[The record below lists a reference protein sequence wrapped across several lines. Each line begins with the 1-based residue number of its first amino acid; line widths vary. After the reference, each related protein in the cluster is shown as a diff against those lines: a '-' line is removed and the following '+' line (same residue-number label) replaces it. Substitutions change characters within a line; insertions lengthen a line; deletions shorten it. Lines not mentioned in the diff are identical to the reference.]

1 MQNFHLA
8 LLLGAGLAFAHTSA
22 RAEDSPAHQ
31 TPITFEQ
38 VLDTVRRQSP
48 DLQAARARIDEA
60 QGRLASA
67 TIWPANPELEAA
79 VGPRFGATDS
89 DEDDL
94 DWSVGARQRFELGGK
109 RRARIDGATAHAE
122 AASLRAADAERLALH
137 DAAFAYV
144 QLLHWQHRTE
154 LAQRRIQLGED
165 LARIARRRVELGAA
179 GGIEESLAAVTLL
192 AARAEAAQAR
202 AVHAQ
207 AQFRLTALLGASAET
222 RYAPRDSLA
231 SVALAVDSVAS
242 GEAGERADVQALR
255 AEERAAAADVTAAR
269 AARVPDVALGANY
282 AREEKQDIVQATIG
296 IDVPL
301 LDRGQGS
308 AAVAAARRQRLRLA
322 AAASERHA
330 DAERR
335 AADAAVGMLGVAARQ
350 IDRAQGELL
359 DRTLAQVRA
368 SYEAGDT
375 PLAEV
380 LAVRREVAA
389 AELDHASLLLAAAEA
404 RIARITA
411 HTTASGSLE

>member
-1 MQNFHLA
+1 MQNSHRA
-8 LLLGAGLAFAHTSA
+8 LLLGVSLALAHTSA
-22 RAEDSPAHQ
+22 RAEDNPAPQ

-48 DLQAARARIDEA
+48 DLEAARARIDEA
-60 QGRLASA
+60 QGHLASA

-79 VGPRFGATDS
+79 VGPRFGAADS
-89 DEDDL
+89 DDDL

-137 DAAFAYV
+137 DAATAYV
-144 QLLHWQHRTE
+144 QLLHWQHRSE
-154 LAQRRIQLGED
+154 LAQRRIELGED

-222 RYAPRDSLA
+222 RFKPRDSLA

-255 AEERAAAADVTAAR
+255 AQERAAQADVAAAR

-296 IDVPL
+296 IEVPL

-335 AADAAVGMLGVAARQ
+335 AADAAVGILGDAARQ

-411 HTTASGSLE
+411 HANASGSLE